1 MGINNQ
7 TLTMVKSKERNSM
20 RTRAIPYNSNK
31 SSLINIQLYQDA
43 NDNFFVGY
51 NIVNDSGTHYAW
63 TSTYTIAIQ
72 AINEAL
78 RSINL
83 AENNI

>member
-1 MGINNQ
+1 
-7 TLTMVKSKERNSM
+7 M
-20 RTRAIPYNSNK
+20 RTQAVSYNHDK

-43 NDNFFVGY
+43 NYNFFVGY
-51 NIVNDSGTHYAW
+51 SISNEVGTKYSFTA
-63 TSTYTIAIQ
+63 TYTIAIQ